1 MLLQIQLKMKKFK
14 QIDFWTSVTLISF
27 FFSYGFI
34 KQDDSAF
41 IGYFVV
47 GGWQIISMLLHLFK
61 KRFTHAGSKRS
72 VYHWF
77 VFCFSFLM
85 ITGLLIND
93 FVIITLIIL
102 SLVTPVM
109 AIYYTMICYDEV
121 YVKMKRPLA
130 QLR

>member
-1 MLLQIQLKMKKFK
+1 MKKFK
-14 QIDFWTSVTLISF
+14 HIDYWTNVSLISF
-27 FFSYGFI
+27 FLVYGLI
-34 KQDDSAF
+34 KKDDSAF

-47 GGWQIISMLLHLFK
+47 GGWQIISMLLHHFK

-77 VFCFSFLM
+77 VLCFSILM
-85 ITGLLIND
+85 ITGLFIND
-93 FVIITLIIL
+93 FVIIALIIL

-109 AIYYTMICYDEV
+109 AIYYTMICYDEI
-121 YVKMKRPLA
+121 YIKMKRPLA